1 MKDASFRSAGYALMI
16 EDNPDQKVQSKRKN
30 YAPVAFGSK
39 IFSPAQLKMSIYS
52 EEVLAIYMAFLE
64 FAHILWEA
72 TKPTIVLT
80 DNKSVTRF
88 FQTKAI
94 SPSLRNACDYVQQF
108 NFKIAHIAGS
118 VNTAAD
124 FLSRLELKVTEKVR
138 VKIREDVQTTP
149 IEVTTSSSDVADEEQ
164 FFFTQPDDQ
173 YETEEKI
180 LQKKNNLV
188 KNQRNGQPTRNHPH

>member
-1 MKDASFRSAGYALMI
+1 MTDARFRSAGYGLMI
-16 EDNPDQKVQSKRKN
+16 EDNPDQKIQSKRKT

-52 EEVLAIYMAFLE
+52 KEFLVIYLAFLE

-72 TKPTIVLT
+72 TKPTIVPT

-94 SPSLRNACDYVQQF
+94 SPALWNASDFVLQF

-118 VNTAAD
+118 VNIAAD
-124 FLSRLELKVTEKVR
+124 LLSRLELKVTEKIR
-138 VKIREDVQTTP
+138 LKIRKDIQTTP
-149 IEVTTSSSDVADEEQ
+149 IEVTTSSSDVANEEQ
-164 FFFTQPDDQ
+164 IFFTHANDS
-173 YETEEKI
+173 TESEEQTIDRKE
-180 LQKKNNLV
+180 QSKQNAN
-188 KNQRNGQPTRNHPH
+188 